1 VKIRFF
7 AALAAA
13 VGFCAGA
20 HAAGASSLRGTALRP
35 ALTAHVPAAVSD
47 GSAAFVRYAAPS
59 LPMELAI
66 ELPLRNGD
74 RLPGLL
80 DEIYDSAS
88 PLYRHYL
95 TVPQFA
101 AAFGPAAADYETLVR
116 FASASGLRV
125 HGLAANRLVLDVDGT
140 VAAVER
146 AFHVKIGIYRHP
158 SEARTF
164 FAPDREPALALGVPV
179 LHISGLDDY
188 ALPSSHFVRGP
199 EPAASASAPPTGSGP
214 GGNFIGSDVRAAYY
228 GGTALTGTGQS
239 LGLFEY
245 AGYNIDDVSA
255 YFTAVGQTSTVPVV
269 GVSVNGASL
278 GCRLPCDDA
287 EQVLDM
293 EEALSMAPGLKQ
305 LVVYVG
311 RNDVSILNQ
320 MASDDT
326 SKQLS
331 CSWGWSPDE
340 VEINPILEEFAAQG
354 QSFLVATGDYGYQLA
369 KGGVWPA
376 DEQMSTAV
384 GGTDLTTTG
393 PGGAWEAETGWYY
406 SGGGPSPDHI
416 PLPAY
421 QAPFVN
427 QRNMGSRKVRN
438 VPDIAGDAKT
448 DNFSCY
454 DGKCYTGN
462 GGTSYAAPLWAG
474 YVALANQLASA
485 LNRPPVG
492 YLNPALYELGGSS
505 THSDVFHD
513 EISGYN
519 GRYFAVRGFDLVT
532 GFGSPHG
539 DALLKALARGL

>member
-1 VKIRFF
+1 VR
-7 AALAAA
+7 A
-13 VGFCAGA
+13 
-20 HAAGASSLRGTALRP
+20 TALRP
-35 ALTAHVPAAVSD
+35 VLTAHVPAAVSG
-47 GSAAFVRYAAPS
+47 GSAAFVGYAAPS

-66 ELPLRNGD
+66 ELPMRNPD
-74 RLPGLL
+74 QIRALL
-80 DEIYDSAS
+80 GEIYDPAS

-95 TVPQFA
+95 TVPEFA
-101 AAFGPAAADYETLVR
+101 GTFGPAASDYQSLIR
-116 FASASGLRV
+116 FASANGLRV
-125 HGLAANRLVLDVDGT
+125 HRPAANRLVLDVDGP
-140 VAAVER
+140 VGAVER
-146 AFHVKIGIYRHP
+146 AFHVKIGVYLHP
-158 SEARTF
+158 LEARTF
-164 FAPDREPALALGVPV
+164 YAPDREPALALGVPV

-188 ALPSSHFVRGP
+188 ALPVSHLIRGP
-199 EPAASASAPPTGSGP
+199 EPATSPSPPPTGSGP
-214 GGNFIGSDVRAAYY
+214 GGNFIASDVRAAYY

-269 GVSVNGASL
+269 GVSVNGANL

-331 CSWGWSPDE
+331 CSWGWTPDE
-340 VEINPILEEFAAQG
+340 VEIDPILEEFAAQG

-369 KGGVWPA
+369 KGAVWPA

-393 PGGAWEAETGWYY
+393 PGGPWAAETGWYY

-427 QRNMGSRKVRN
+427 ERNMGSRKVRN

-492 YLNPALYELGGSS
+492 YLNPTLYELGANPAYP
-505 THSDVFHD
+505 DVFHD
-513 EISGYN
+513 EITGYN
-519 GRYFAVRGFDLVT
+519 GRYFAVHGFDLVT

-539 DALLKALARGL
+539 DALIKALARGL

>member
-1 VKIRFF
+1 
-7 AALAAA
+7 
-13 VGFCAGA
+13 
-20 HAAGASSLRGTALRP
+20 
-35 ALTAHVPAAVSD
+35 VSD
-47 GSAAFVRYAAPS
+47 GSAAFLRYAAPS

-74 RLPGLL
+74 QLAALIG
-80 DEIYDSAS
+80 EMYDPAS
-88 PLYRHYL
+88 PLYRRYL
-95 TVPQFA
+95 TVPEFA
-101 AAFGPAAADYETLVR
+101 AAFGPAVGDYESLIR
-116 FASASGLRV
+116 FASANGLRV
-125 HGLAANRLVLDVDGT
+125 HRPAANRLVLDLDGT

-146 AFHVKIGIYRHP
+146 AFHTKIAIYRHP
-158 SEARTF
+158 AEARTF

-188 ALPSSHFVRGP
+188 ALPVSHLVRGP
-199 EPAASASAPPTGSGP
+199 EPEANASPSPPPTGSGP

-245 AGYNIDDVSA
+245 AGYDLDDVSA
-255 YFTAVGQTSTVPVV
+255 YFTAVGQTSTVPIV
-269 GVSVNGASL
+269 GVSVNGANL
-278 GCRLPCDDA
+278 GCRLPCDDS
-287 EQVLDM
+287 EQVLDI
-293 EEALSMAPGLKQ
+293 EEALSMAPGLEQ

-311 RNDVSILNQ
+311 HSDVSILNQ

-331 CSWGWSPDE
+331 CSWGWTPDE
-340 VEINPILEEFAAQG
+340 VELNPILEEFAAQG

-369 KGGVWPA
+369 KGAVWPA
-376 DEQMSTAV
+376 DEQLATAV

-474 YVALANQLASA
+474 YVALANELAAA
-485 LNRPPVG
+485 LDRPPVG
-492 YLNPALYELGGSS
+492 YLNPTLYELGASPAY
-505 THSDVFHD
+505 HDVFHD
-513 EISGYN
+513 ETTGYN

-532 GFGSPHG
+532 GFGSPDG
-539 DALLKALARGL
+539 DALIKALARGL